1 MENSVRIKPSK
12 GFRYFVGYKSSV
24 EFISL
29 GGFNSPVGFKS
40 PVGLLSS
47 CSPPHPLWGFVS
59 QRKLTTSAW
68 RLESSWGTQSCVSVF
83 KSSSFLS
90 FFLSFTNDSF
100 PFLTTDLTHVTFK
113 LRSSSAHHCVLCG
126 AKVEHLIL
134 FAGFRSITE
143 LSFYSVSTQKR

>member
-29 GGFNSPVGFKS
+29 WGLNFPVGFKS
-40 PVGLLSS
+40 PVGLISS

-59 QRKLTTSAW
+59 QRPRG
-68 RLESSWGTQSCVSVF
+68 RLESSWGTQSCISVF
-83 KSSSFLS
+83 RSSSFLS
-90 FFLSFTNDSF
+90 FFLSFTNGSF

-113 LRSSSAHHCVLCG
+113 LRSSSAHLCVLCG
-126 AKVEHLIL
+126 SVVEHLIL
-134 FAGFRSITE
+134 FSGFRSITE
-143 LSFYSVSTQKR
+143 LSFYSLSTQKQ